1 MNYEKD
7 TQIDNSA
14 LDVEWLKQPTL
25 MFQYTQHQAK
35 MEQKYTDTIEEFELY
50 MAKIDKDVRTNP
62 EEYEITGKVTE
73 TVVKNTIITS
83 EKYEENKHKVV
94 LAKYELDVAKGAVR
108 AIDTKKTSLENLVKL
123 HGQSYFAGPSVPRDL
138 DKEWEKQEKQKSS
151 NKKVK
156 IERRK

>member
-138 DKEWEKQEKQKSS
+138 DKEWEKQEKQKIS

-156 IERRK
+156 IERRH